1 MREQMNKFSIG
12 DMVQYVLNPSFYGI
26 IVDNYYNSNMTLNPD
41 YFGVVWLNGMD
52 QSVKVTNVSNLIKVS
67 HEQIQS
73 W

>member
-1 MREQMNKFSIG
+1 MREQMIKVG

-26 IVDNYYNSNMTLNPD
+26 VVEYYYDGNMTLHPD

-52 QSVKVTNVSNLIKVS
+52 QSVKVTSVSNLVKVS